1 MLNQS
6 TFLVYILFEIVS
18 IIKLRTAQLD
28 QNAAYRD
35 RLAAYRDR
43 SAAYRDR
50 SAACRDRSAAYRDRS
65 AAYRDRSAA
74 YRTHLAEVLSFCPY
88 HLSLPKKKRHK
99 IADLSNLPKG

>member
-43 SAAYRDR
+43 LAAYRDR
-50 SAACRDRSAAYRDRS
+50 LAAYRDRS